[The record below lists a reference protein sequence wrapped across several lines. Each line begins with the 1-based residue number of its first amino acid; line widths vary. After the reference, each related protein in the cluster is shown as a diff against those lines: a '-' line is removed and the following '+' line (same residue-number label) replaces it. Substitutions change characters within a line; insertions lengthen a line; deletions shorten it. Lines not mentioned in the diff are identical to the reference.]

1 MRSQDW
7 EAHVVGGF
15 PGDTHM
21 DRSQEP
27 FCIEIYRKSAAPGF
41 HDKHFDWKFTGKNA
55 HGHVRGAIL
64 CGNLQE
70 KCRTLFSG
78 TAFCVEIYRENAHG
92 DFARGTF
99 CCNLQGNMPDT
110 DPTTSIK
117 HRALTLTVR
126 TPQCGHTVLGIR
138 RNGSSGYAKHCDLIL
153 LALSGFIAIGYGN
166 RAKARY
172 AEDDPNFLLAAN
184 RLQLFSPELSF
195 EELQT
200 AVPVSAGPAPNLD
213 QNSATDVC
221 EALAKSKLLKGFP
234 IAIDKLPDY
243 DLTVHADILP
253 SQLAHEPPESSTR
266 PPEQQSLTQVALG
279 NPEASDDEQPAKRL
293 RHQPL
298 QVADL
303 RSHKDA
309 VTKTWPGS

>member
-27 FCIEIYRKSAAPGF
+27 FCMEIYRKSAAPGF

-126 TPQCGHTVLGIR
+126 TPQCGHIVLGIR
-138 RNGSSGYAKHCDLIL
+138 RNS
-153 LALSGFIAIGYGN
+153 
-166 RAKARY
+166 
-172 AEDDPNFLLAAN
+172 
-184 RLQLFSPELSF
+184 
-195 EELQT
+195 
-200 AVPVSAGPAPNLD
+200 
-213 QNSATDVC
+213 
-221 EALAKSKLLKGFP
+221 
-234 IAIDKLPDY
+234 
-243 DLTVHADILP
+243 
-253 SQLAHEPPESSTR
+253 
-266 PPEQQSLTQVALG
+266 
-279 NPEASDDEQPAKRL
+279 
-293 RHQPL
+293 
-298 QVADL
+298 
-303 RSHKDA
+303 
-309 VTKTWPGS
+309 